1 MVPAAVPALLRSRPD
16 LRRQAGRTG
25 VSGGPPQ
32 VDEGTEDS
40 RTRST
45 GEAASARSLV
55 REVRVYNTKLWG
67 SRTLRRTYVVDWGPL
82 YRVDDGV
89 RPVVLYA

>member
-1 MVPAAVPALLRSRPD
+1 M
-16 LRRQAGRTG
+16 
-25 VSGGPPQ
+25 
-32 VDEGTEDS
+32 DEGTEDS
-40 RTRST
+40 RTRSA

-55 REVRVYNTKLWG
+55 REVRVYNTKCG
-67 SRTLRRTYVVDWGPL
+67 DPAHSGVRRRLGPL